1 MSATQERGPK
11 WRRLPEERPQ
21 QILEAA
27 YEVFGERGLAG
38 ARLEDIAKRAGIA
51 KGTIYLYFP
60 NKEALF
66 EEMVRQTVI
75 VHLERAERDMVDD
88 HRASARVQLRDYTW
102 QWWSYM
108 RSSRY
113 QTIYRLVIG
122 ELHRFPQ
129 LLDFYWR
136 EVVVRKQQLVE
147 RIIRRG
153 IESGEFGAI
162 DPAVAGRIMGSM
174 FASHALWMGSPVC
187 FPTTLTV
194 EQVFEQVMEFFFR
207 AVAPPRPADPD
218 APNS

>member
-1 MSATQERGPK
+1 MSATEEREPK

-38 ARLEDIAKRAGIA
+38 ARLDDIAKRAGIA

-66 EEMVRQTVI
+66 EEMVRQTVV
-75 VHLERAERDMVDD
+75 VHLERAERDLVDD
-88 HRASARVQLRDYTW
+88 RRASARIQLRDYTW

-108 RSSRY
+108 RSPRY
-113 QTIYRLVIG
+113 QTIYRLVIC
-122 ELHRFPQ
+122 ELHRFPE
-129 LLDFYWR
+129 LLEFYWR

-153 IESGEFGAI
+153 IESGEFRAI
-162 DPAVAGRIMGSM
+162 DPTVAGRIMGSM
-174 FASHALWMGSPVC
+174 FASHALWMSSAVC
-187 FPTTLTV
+187 VPATLTD

-207 AVAPPRPADPD
+207 AVAPLPAGVD
-218 APNS
+218 AAHR